1 MLTLHGLLSL
11 LIFMIRRV
19 NADGQLYVYI
29 LCVFLLI
36 MLVNTI
42 QFILTCCLWPYEYT
56 FTIVIDFD
64 HTSML
69 MNNFM
74 FIFLP
79 PSHTCLD
86 LF

>member
-11 LIFMIRRV
+11 LILMIRHV
-19 NADGQLYVYI
+19 NADRQLYVYI
-29 LCVFLLI
+29 VCVFLLT
-36 MLVNTI
+36 MPVNTI
-42 QFILTCCLWPYEYT
+42 QFILTCCLWPKEYT
-56 FTIVIDFD
+56 FIIVIDFD
-64 HTSML
+64 HSSML

-79 PSHTCLD
+79 PSHTCLG